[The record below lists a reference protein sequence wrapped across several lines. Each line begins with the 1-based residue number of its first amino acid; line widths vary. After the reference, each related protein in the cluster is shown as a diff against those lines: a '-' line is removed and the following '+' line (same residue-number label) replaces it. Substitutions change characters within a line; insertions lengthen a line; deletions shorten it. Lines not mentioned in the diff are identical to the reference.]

1 LIQRIQ
7 PIQPDRDDVIL
18 IFSVFFKTKLNI
30 IAQYTQKNP
39 RNNRMAGMNLSYILL
54 ALKKEGIKKQT
65 ESQEENKLLKKMVDN
80 TTIIKFGGYK
90 YDK

>member
-1 LIQRIQ
+1 
-7 PIQPDRDDVIL
+7 
-18 IFSVFFKTKLNI
+18 
-30 IAQYTQKNP
+30 
-39 RNNRMAGMNLSYILL
+39 MNLSYILL